1 MKTSKYDTFV
11 WPRDRMRV
19 REVQAELRDKT
30 VIIPLEKMPSL
41 VAGVDS
47 AFLDD
52 SIISVA
58 CLYKYPELTLVE
70 EKHVVKKLRF
80 PYIPGFLSFREGPAA
95 IEAIEKL
102 SIRPDCVIFDG
113 QGIAHPKRIGVA
125 SYAGVLLDMPV
136 IGCAKSRLVGEYKE
150 PGKRRGAWSPLKV
163 DGDTVGA
170 VLRTRTGVKPLF
182 ISPGN
187 KIDISGSIEIILGCT
202 VKYRLPE
209 PIRRADALSKRLK
222 KSMIENA

>member
-1 MKTSKYDTFV
+1 MKTYKDDTFI

-19 REVQAELRDKT
+19 REVQAELRKKT
-30 VIIPLEKMPSL
+30 LIIPLEKMPSL

-58 CLYKYPELTLVE
+58 CLYRYPEITLVE
-70 EKHVVKKLRF
+70 EKYVVKKLRF
-80 PYIPGFLSFREGPAA
+80 PYIPGFLSFREGPTA

-102 SIRPDCVIFDG
+102 SITPDCVIFDG

-125 SYAGVLLDMPV
+125 SYVGVLLDMPV

-150 PGKRRGAWSPLKV
+150 PGKRRGSWSPLKA

-187 KIDISGSIEIILGCT
+187 RIDIQGSIETILGCT

-209 PIRRADALSKRLK
+209 PIRRADALSKILK
-222 KSMIENA
+222 KTIIEGA